1 MRNAILCAAAAFSLL
16 VAPGMATAGV
26 TEPVARIVP
35 PMTSVDGNAPLIFV
49 AGGCGA
55 GFHRGP
61 RGVCRRNYYGHPV
74 YRRHVRRHRECVRRW
89 THYGW
94 RTVCRY
100 Y

>member
-1 MRNAILCAAAAFSLL
+1 MRSSILCLTAAFSLML
-16 VAPGMATAGV
+16 AVPGVASAGV
-26 TEPVARIVP
+26 MAPVAQAS
-35 PMTSVDGNAPLIFV
+35 TAAASVGGDLPLVLV

-55 GFHRGP
+55 GFHRGAYGRCRPNVAP
-61 RGVCRRNYYGHPV
+61 RYPV
-74 YRRHVRRHRECVRRW
+74 RHVKRCVRRW